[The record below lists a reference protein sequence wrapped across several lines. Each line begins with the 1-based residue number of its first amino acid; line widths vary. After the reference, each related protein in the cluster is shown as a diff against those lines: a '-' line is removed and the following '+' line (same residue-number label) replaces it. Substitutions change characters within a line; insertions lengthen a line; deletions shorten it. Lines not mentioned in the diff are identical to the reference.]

1 MTEDTGLT
9 AQTAK
14 RKRARVLVPAAAIG
28 LAGIA
33 AVWYFTAERG
43 PSLQESWALLDSY
56 CVDCH
61 NDGEFAG
68 GLSLESRRP
77 ESLAEDPELWE
88 HVVQRLR
95 GSVMPPPGSPR
106 PDEEAVGQLVAS
118 LETNLD
124 RIAAQNPNP
133 GYVTVHR
140 LNRREYAAAVEE
152 LLGLEIDPSRY
163 LPNDLT
169 SDGFDNIADVLRITP
184 AFFDQYIAAARDVS
198 IQAIGN
204 ADATPN
210 RTMLLAERDNQNMHI
225 HGLPLGTRGGV
236 LGTQYFP
243 ADGEYEFS
251 IDVGSV
257 QGDELRAYPDGWI
270 EFRHRLILTI
280 DGERVFEDE
289 LGGEDDSRAVD
300 QRQIAAYYDIKSRF
314 LGIRVPVTAGS
325 HEIGATFV
333 VRSHA
338 ESDKLLQPIVPGT
351 GERTVPRIRSVEIVG
366 PYEPTGVSNTAS
378 RERIFICEPAA
389 ESERLPCAER
399 ILGNLARQAYRR
411 SVSEEDLSTLLN
423 FYRDGAAAGGFE
435 EGIRRGLMAILASP
449 KFLFRLPEPPPTGLA
464 ENDVYQ
470 IGDLELA
477 SRLSFFLWS
486 RGPDARL
493 LELAER
499 GELAEPGVLVAE
511 VDRMLADPRSKS
523 LVTDFAFQWLA
534 LDMVDAVDPDPRL
547 YPNFTEDL
555 RASFLTEMELYLDSI
570 LRADQSVLDLLDAEH
585 TFVNETLARHYRIPD
600 VRGDRFQ
607 RVELQDDYR
616 HGLFGKG
623 AILMLTS
630 YPNRTSPVLRG
641 TWIMEHILAT
651 PPSPPPPGVETDL
664 DAVEVPDGVKLSIR
678 GRLELHREDPSCNH
692 CHGVIDPM
700 GLALE
705 NFNAIGEWRDIERAE
720 GVAIDATGQ
729 LATGRPVTGPKD
741 LRDALLSRPEHF
753 LHAMTEKLMT
763 YALGRRVE
771 YYDMPTV
778 RAVVDEVVHDGDYRF
793 SAMVKSIVASDA
805 FQRRKIPGGSLTQ
818 EESPEDTSVAAR

>member
-1 MTEDTGLT
+1 MNEETGLRAET
-9 AQTAK
+9 ASPK
-14 RKRARVLVPAAAIG
+14 RVRI
-28 LAGIA
+28 LAPVVALGVAGVA
-33 AVWYFTAERG
+33 AVWYFTAARA
-43 PSLQESWALLDSY
+43 PSLEEQWTLLDSY

-61 NDGEFAG
+61 NNGEFAG

-106 PDEEAVGQLVAS
+106 PDEDAVAGLVAS

-124 RIAAQNPNP
+124 RIAADDPNP

-163 LPNDLT
+163 LPSDLT

-184 AFFDQYIAAARDVS
+184 SFFDQYIAAARDVS

-204 ADATPN
+204 AAATPN
-210 RTMLLAERDNQNMHI
+210 RSMLMAERHNQNMHI

-236 LGTQYFP
+236 LGRQYFP

-289 LGGEDDSRAVD
+289 LGGEEDSRAVD

-338 ESDKLLQPIVPGT
+338 ESDKLLQPIIPGT

-366 PYEPTGVSNTAS
+366 PYEPSGVSSTAS
-378 RERIFICEPAA
+378 RERIFICEPVD

-399 ILGNLARQAYRR
+399 ILSNLARQAYRR
-411 SVSEEDLSTLLN
+411 PVSEDDLTTLLG
-423 FYRDGAAAGGFE
+423 FYRDGEASSGFE

-449 KFLFRLPEPPPTGLA
+449 KFLFRTPEPPPTQLA
-464 ENDVYQ
+464 ENDIYR

-486 RGPDARL
+486 RVPDARL
-493 LELAER
+493 LELAEQGR
-499 GELAEPGVLVAE
+499 LSEPDVLEAEI
-511 VDRMLADPRSKS
+511 DRMLADPRSRS
-523 LVTDFAFQWLA
+523 LITDFAFQWLA
-534 LDMVDAVDPDPRL
+534 LDMVDAVDPDPRIF
-547 YPNFTEDL
+547 PNFTEDL
-555 RASFLTEMELYLDSI
+555 RQSLLTEMELYLDSV
-570 LRADQSVLDLLDAEH
+570 LLADRSVLDVLDAEH

-607 RVELQDDYR
+607 RVELQDEYR
-616 HGLFGKG
+616 QGLFGKG

-664 DAVEVPDGVKLSIR
+664 DAVEVPEGVKLSVR
-678 GRLELHREDPSCNH
+678 GRLELHREDASCNH
-692 CHGVIDPM
+692 CHGVIDPL

-705 NFNAIGEWRDIERAE
+705 NFNAIGEWREIERAE
-720 GVAIDATGQ
+720 GVPIDASGQ
-729 LATGRPVTGPKD
+729 LASGRPVTGPKD
-741 LRDALLSRPEHF
+741 LREALLSRPEHF

-778 RAVVDEVVHDGDYRF
+778 RAVVHEVAHEGDYRF
-793 SAMVKSIVASDA
+793 AAMVKAIVASDA
-805 FQRRKIPGGSLTQ
+805 FQLRKIPGGSLTQ
-818 EESPEDTSVAAR
+818 DEPREDTSVAVR

>member
-1 MTEDTGLT
+1 MADL
-9 AQTAK
+9 AK
-14 RKRARVLVPAAAIG
+14 SKRARVVVGVAVLGVAG
-28 LAGIA
+28 LAGA
-33 AVWYFTAERG
+33 WYFTAGRA
-43 PSLQESWALLDSY
+43 PSLEEHWALLDSY

-61 NDGEFAG
+61 NDAEFAG
-68 GLSLESRRP
+68 GLSFESRRP

-95 GSVMPPPGSPR
+95 GSLMPPPGSPR
-106 PDEEAVGQLVAS
+106 PEGASVDQFVAS

-124 RIAAQNPNP
+124 RIAAVDPNP

-140 LNRREYAAAVEE
+140 LNRREYAAAIEQ
-152 LLGLEIDPSRY
+152 LLGLKIDPAQY
-163 LPNDLT
+163 LPNDIT

-184 AFFDQYIAAARDVS
+184 AFFDQYMAAARDIS
-198 IQAIGN
+198 IQALGN
-204 ADATPN
+204 PN
-210 RTMLLAERDNQNMHI
+210 AMPDRSMLLADIDNHNMHI

-236 LGTQYFP
+236 LDTHYFP
-243 ADGEYEFS
+243 ADGVYEFS

-270 EFRHRLILTI
+270 EFRHRLVLTI

-289 LGGEDDSRAVD
+289 LGGEEDSRAID

-314 LGIRVPVTAGS
+314 LGIRVPVKAGT

-333 VRSHA
+333 MRSFA
-338 ESDKLLQPIVPGT
+338 ESDKVLQPIVPGT

-366 PYEPTGVSNTAS
+366 PYEPSGVSSTVA
-378 RERIFICEPAA
+378 RERVFICTPEN
-389 ESERLPCAER
+389 ESEQLPCAER
-399 ILGNLARQAYRR
+399 ILTNLARQAYRR
-411 SVSEEDLSTLLN
+411 PVREDDLSTLLG

-435 EGIRRGLMAILASP
+435 EGVRRGLMAILASP
-449 KFLFRLPEPPPTGLA
+449 KFLFRAPEPPPSQLA
-464 ENDVYQ
+464 ENDIYR
-470 IGDLELA
+470 ISDLELA

-486 RGPDARL
+486 RVPDQRL

-499 GELAEPGVLVAE
+499 GELDDPDVLDAEI
-511 VDRMLADPRSKS
+511 DRMLADPRSKS

-534 LDMVDAVDPDPRL
+534 LDMVEAVDPDPRL
-547 YPNFTEDL
+547 FPNFTEDL
-555 RASFLTEMELYLDSI
+555 RKAFLTEMELYLDSI
-570 LRADQSVLDLLDAEH
+570 LRADRSVLDILDAKH
-585 TFVNETLARHYRIPD
+585 TFLNETLARHYRIPD

-607 RVELQDDYR
+607 RIELEDDHR

-623 AILMLTS
+623 AILLLTS

-664 DAVEVPDGVKLSIR
+664 EAVEVPEGNAATVRK
-678 GRLELHREDPSCNH
+678 RLEVHRADASCNH
-692 CHGVIDPM
+692 CHGVIDPL

-705 NFNAIGEWRDIERAE
+705 NFNAIGEWRDIERDE
-720 GVAIDATGQ
+720 GVPIDAKGQ
-729 LATGRPVTGPKD
+729 LANGRPVTGPKD
-741 LRDALLSRPEHF
+741 LREALLAEPERF

-778 RAVVDEVVHDGDYRF
+778 RAVTHEVAENGDYRF
-793 SAMVKSIVASDA
+793 AAMIKAIVASDA
-805 FQRRKIPGGSLTQ
+805 FQLRKTPDGSLTQ
-818 EESPEDTSVAAR
+818 DESQEDASVAAR